1 MPAGR
6 PTKYDP
12 AMVERVVPFLA
23 QGYSVAALAGHLGV
37 CYDTVKEWEKDY
49 PEFSAAIKTGRQ
61 AAALWW
67 EDVLRKN
74 AIEGV
79 GNSTA
84 AIFGVKNRC
93 RQEWADVRQLDHTS
107 SDRSMSPQVAS
118 DAVLEAVALGKDAPA
133 E

>member
-23 QGYSVAALAGHLGV
+23 QGYSVAALAAEFGV
-37 CYDTVKEWEKDY
+37 CYDTIKEWDKQH
-49 PEFSAAIKTGRQ
+49 PEFSAAIKIGRQ
-61 AAALWW
+61 AAAKWW
-67 EDVLRKN
+67 EDVARKN
-74 AIEGV
+74 AITGEG
-79 GNSTA
+79 NATM
-84 AIFGVKNRC
+84 AIFGLKNRN

-107 SDRSMSPQVAS
+107 SDRSMSPQAAS
-118 DAVLEAVALGKDAPA
+118 DAVLEAVALGKLRDA

>member
-12 AMVERVVPFLA
+12 AMVDKVVPFLA
-23 QGYSVAALAGHLGV
+23 QGYSVVALAGHLGV

-49 PEFSAAIKTGRQ
+49 PEFSAAVQKGR
-61 AAALWW
+61 AAASVWW
-67 EDVLRKN
+67 ENVARNN
-74 AIEGV
+74 ALTGQ
-79 GNSTA
+79 GNATTT
-84 AIFGVKNRC
+84 IFGLKNRA

-107 SDRSMSPQVAS
+107 SDRSMSPQSAS